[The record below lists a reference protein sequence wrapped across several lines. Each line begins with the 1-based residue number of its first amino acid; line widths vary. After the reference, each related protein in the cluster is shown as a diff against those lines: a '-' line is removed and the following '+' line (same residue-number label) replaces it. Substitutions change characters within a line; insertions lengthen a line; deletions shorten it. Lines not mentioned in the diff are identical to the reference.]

1 METFTVLVQQV
12 IRVSFDPVAA
22 AAGPRLDG
30 EAIAQRVALARAT
43 GDDAAIVDELF
54 ALGTVAIEAGEPQA
68 EICGDA

>member
-22 AAGPRLDG
+22 AAGQRQES

-43 GDDAAIVDELF
+43 GDDAAIVEELG
-54 ALGTVAIEAGEPQA
+54 ALGALAIEAGEPQA